1 MLAIVTVETR
11 FGLRRSPWL
20 LAVIVTTTRSGPCCS
35 LVAIDGR
42 GKLQSRIVAMPL
54 PLQSVDGQAKLATMV
69 ERRGQI
75 WMSNESTASDEGGL
89 AWVDRK
95 QYRKGWRWRL
105 DEWWSVMGEEAS
117 AAMNDKQIHE
127 GKWVLEE
134 DRKIKIL
141 SFVSP
146 QPTHVNL
153 LLK

>member
-1 MLAIVTVETR
+1 
-11 FGLRRSPWL
+11 
-20 LAVIVTTTRSGPCCS
+20 
-35 LVAIDGR
+35 
-42 GKLQSRIVAMPL
+42 MPL
-54 PLQSVDGQAKLATMV
+54 SLRSVDGQAKLATMV

-75 WMSNESTASDEGGL
+75 WMSNESTASYEGGL

-105 DEWWSVMGEEAS
+105 DEWWSVMEEEAS

-127 GKWVLEE
+127 GKWVSEE
-134 DRKIKIL
+134 DRKKKKF